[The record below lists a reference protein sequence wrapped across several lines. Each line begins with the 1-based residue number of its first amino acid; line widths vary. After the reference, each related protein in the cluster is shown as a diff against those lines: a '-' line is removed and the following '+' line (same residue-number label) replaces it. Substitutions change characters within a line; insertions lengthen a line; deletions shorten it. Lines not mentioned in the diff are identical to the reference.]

1 MSAEERA
8 ERRRDT
14 LRRRRRRRNASA
26 VAVAIAAGALAAVA
40 LLAPPGQRGA
50 THSVTQIDHRRVRR
64 RVRDPRASTAAVPI
78 LMYHVIASAPAGA
91 PFSGLYVPRAEFVAQ
106 MRSLAQAGYHAVTLD
121 RVWNAWRGEARLPPR
136 PVVLSF
142 DNGYRTQYTVARP
155 VLQRFGWVGDEN
167 LQLTGLPPMQGG
179 LGRPEVRALVAAG
192 WELDTQGYSHA
203 DLIRLDARQLQ
214 YQIAVARREIR
225 DLFHVNASWFCYPSG
240 HYNSSVIAA
249 VKAAGYLG
257 STTVVPGWARPNDDP
272 YRLPRLR
279 VLGGTSPQALLALI
293 AATRETPSPPP
304 AYPS

>member
-1 MSAEERA
+1 MSSVPNRARGMSAEERA
-8 ERRRDT
+8 ERRRDA
-14 LRRRRRRRNASA
+14 LRRRRRLRNASA

-91 PFSGLYVPRAEFVAQ
+91 PFPGLYVPRAEFVAQ

-167 LQLTGLPPMQGG
+167 LQLIGLPPKQGG

-203 DLIRLDARQLQ
+203 DLIRLDARQPQQASQTVLFLRCDFHRRRLSTE
-214 YQIAVARREIR
+214 VADRPLWTIIGILYFSVKNLSCREEGVR
-225 DLFHVNASWFCYPSG
+225 
-240 HYNSSVIAA
+240 
-249 VKAAGYLG
+249 AGFQF
-257 STTVVPGWARPNDDP
+257 SA
-272 YRLPRLR
+272 
-279 VLGGTSPQALLALI
+279 
-293 AATRETPSPPP
+293 
-304 AYPS
+304 